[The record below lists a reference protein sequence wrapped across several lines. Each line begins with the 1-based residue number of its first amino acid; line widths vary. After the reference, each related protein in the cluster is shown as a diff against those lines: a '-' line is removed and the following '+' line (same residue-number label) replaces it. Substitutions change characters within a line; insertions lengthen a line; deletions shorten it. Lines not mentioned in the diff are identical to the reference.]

1 MRCEEMRELAADVAL
16 DTVSG
21 EERGEAL
28 RHLATCTEC
37 RRLVDQL
44 SEVADELYTL
54 SPPQEPPAGF
64 ESRAL
69 ERMGL
74 AGAPR
79 RRRWRGLALR
89 IAAPVATAAAAAGI
103 MVGVYHDDHQLAD
116 RYRGTLEEANGKY
129 FSAGKLRDPAGAR
142 AGTAFAYQGKPS
154 WVFVVVDRAHRRQA
168 ATGEVVT
175 RDGRR
180 IALHGFRLRPDGT
193 WGGGIPV
200 DVHDVATIRLLG
212 SRPGQVLEATRRD
225 EE

>member
-1 MRCEEMRELAADVAL
+1 MRCEEMRDLAPDVAL
-16 DTVSG
+16 NTLSAD
-21 EERGEAL
+21 ERSEAL
-28 RHLATCTEC
+28 RHLATCAEC

-44 SEVADELYTL
+44 SEVADELFTL
-54 SPPQEPPAGF
+54 APAQEPPAGF
-64 ESRAL
+64 ESRTL

-79 RRRWRGLALR
+79 RRRRWRTWGLR
-89 IAAPVATAAAAAGI
+89 IAAPVAAAAAAASV
-103 MVGVYHDDHQLAD
+103 MVAVYHDDHQLAS

-129 FSAGKLRDPAGAR
+129 FSAGRLRDPAGAR

-154 WVFVVVDRAHRRQA
+154 WVFVVVDRAHRHQA

-175 RDGRR
+175 RDGRS
-180 IALHGFRLRPDGT
+180 IRLRGFHLRADGT

-200 DVHDVATIRLLG
+200 DVHEVASIRLLG
-212 SRPGQVLEATRRD
+212 KQPGQVLEAPRR